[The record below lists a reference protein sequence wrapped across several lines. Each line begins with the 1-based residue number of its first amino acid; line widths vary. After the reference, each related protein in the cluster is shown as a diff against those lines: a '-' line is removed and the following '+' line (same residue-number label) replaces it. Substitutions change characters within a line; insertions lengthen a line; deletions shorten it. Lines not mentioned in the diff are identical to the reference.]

1 MIASIYGDAVRRK
14 ASVQRT
20 RAMMMQSAWR
30 PTLMLLLGPDEFR
43 ALLAS
48 VAGEPDGPVLVNP
61 DKLTYEGMQIVRT
74 TEPMVQ
80 VVWAP

>member
-1 MIASIYGDAVRRK
+1 MIASIYGDAIRRE

-20 RAMMMQSAWR
+20 RALMVQPAWKS
-30 PTLMLLLGPDEFR
+30 TMMLLLGPDELR
-43 ALLAS
+43 AFLTSVMRETRES
-48 VAGEPDGPVLVNP
+48 VAVDP
-61 DKLTYEGMQIVRT
+61 DKVVYEGMQIIRT